1 MYRNNNTNKVSN
13 GSISESLNSDE
24 AVIMDMIKTN
34 PEISQK
40 EMITGKFI
48 EFSSKF
54 VLLWKIFLHGI
65 IYSKWRS
72 IELFRKWKMK
82 ECNSAKY
89 NENA

>member
-24 AVIMDMIKTN
+24 AVIIDMIKTN

-54 VLLWKIFLHGI
+54 VLL
-65 IYSKWRS
+65 
-72 IELFRKWKMK
+72 
-82 ECNSAKY
+82 
-89 NENA
+89 

>member
-24 AVIMDMIKTN
+24 AVIMDMIKIN

-54 VLLWKIFLHGI
+54 VLL
-65 IYSKWRS
+65 
-72 IELFRKWKMK
+72 
-82 ECNSAKY
+82 
-89 NENA
+89 